1 MILQS
6 LARAFASLLHPRM
19 LLLMVW
25 PALVALALWLAL
37 AIAFWAQAAAAI
49 QSALGRSELYEWIMG
64 VWPMMM
70 IAAHVGW
77 IVLALLFVPVV
88 LITAVAIIGVFA
100 MPMMV
105 NHVAERDYPQVA
117 QKRGGSFAGS
127 VWNTA
132 AALLWLFA
140 LAILTL
146 PLWIFP
152 PLWPVLPLL
161 LFAHF
166 NQRVFRYDALA
177 EHASAGEMRE
187 ILARD
192 RWPLLGMGIA
202 VSIAGYVPVLGL
214 FSPVYGGL
222 AFIHYALARLASLRS
237 EPIEGAARRE
247 A

>member
-6 LARAFASLLHPRM
+6 LARAFVSLLHPRM
-19 LLLMVW
+19 LLLMIW
-25 PALVALALWLAL
+25 PAAAAFALWLVL

-49 QSALGRSELYEWIMG
+49 QWALGRSDLYQWIMG
-64 VWPMMM
+64 IWPMMM

-77 IVLALLFVPVV
+77 IVLALLFVPLV
-88 LITAVAIIGVFA
+88 LITAVVIIGVFA

-105 NHVAERDYPQVA
+105 NHVAERDYPGLA
-117 QKRGGSFAGS
+117 RRHGGSFAGS
-127 VWNTA
+127 VWNTV

-146 PLWIFP
+146 PLWLFP

-177 EHASAGEMRE
+177 EHASAEEMRE
-187 ILARD
+187 MVRRERGAFFGL
-192 RWPLLGMGIA
+192 GIA
-202 VSIAGYVPVLGL
+202 ISVAGYVPVLGF

-222 AFIHYALARLASLRS
+222 AFIHYALARLAALRS
-237 EPIEGAARRE
+237 EPIEGTARRV

>member
-37 AIAFWAQAAAAI
+37 AVAFWAQAAATI

-214 FSPVYGGL
+214 FSPVYGAL
-222 AFIHYALARLASLRS
+222 AFIHYALARLAALRS